1 VTGGID
7 VDIAEYL
14 ALEFGTLDEVFQM
27 RVTEHPTR
35 TAAICEDRQISYA
48 EMDDLVNRAATS
60 LQRDGVEPRDVVSIC
75 ASSSIE
81 YVALFLAILRAGAT
95 VAPLPPSATPEQLLT
110 MLDDCGATHLFSDAD
125 VSSHLEAVATA
136 IAARRIAL
144 DADAEGDFFDRW
156 LTPEGSKPMPTQIDP
171 DQSFNIIYSSGTT
184 GTPKGIVHSHRMRW
198 SQFITLLPAGYQPA
212 AVAIF
217 STPLYSNTTL
227 ASLLPALAG
236 GATCV
241 LMPKFDALKFLELCE
256 RHRVTVAMLVPVQ
269 YRRIL
274 EVPEFDNF
282 DLSSFQMK
290 FSTSAQFPAELKREV
305 LSRWPGGLI
314 EIYGMTEGGAV
325 CVLLAHEYP
334 DKLHTVGTWYGSVD
348 LKVIDDEGRILAPGQ
363 PGEVVGRSAAM
374 MDGYLN
380 QPGKSAEA
388 EWLSPDGLRYIRTGD
403 IASVDEEGFVTLVG
417 RKKDMIISGGFN
429 IYPID
434 LETALNGHP
443 AVGEVAVIG
452 KPSDQWGETPVAFV
466 VLKADADVE
475 PEVLRT
481 FANASLGK
489 HQRISE
495 VRIIDSLPRSAIGK
509 VLKLELKDLLPVEAP

>member
-1 VTGGID
+1 MID

-14 ALEFGTLDEVFQM
+14 ALEFGTLDDLFRM
-27 RVTEHPTR
+27 RTSEHPSR
-35 TAAICEDRQISYA
+35 TAVICEDRQISY
-48 EMDDLVNRAATS
+48 EDLDVLVDRVAAS
-60 LQRDGVEPRDVVSIC
+60 LQRDGVQPRDVISIC
-75 ASSSIE
+75 ASSSVE
-81 YVALFLAILRAGAT
+81 YVALFVAILRVGAT
-95 VAPLPPSATPEQLLT
+95 VAPLPPSASPEQLLT
-110 MLDDCGATHLFSDAD
+110 MLDDCGATHLFSDAG
-125 VSSHLEAVATA
+125 VSNHLAPVSTA
-136 IAARRIAL
+136 ISARRIAL
-144 DADAEGDFFDRW
+144 DANAEGDRFDRW
-156 LTPEGSKPMPTQIDP
+156 LAPESATPKLIPIDP

-198 SQFITLLPAGYQPA
+198 VHIVTLLPAGYGPE
-212 AVAIF
+212 AVVIL

-227 ASLLPALAG
+227 VSFLPALAG

-241 LMPKFDALKFLELCE
+241 LMPKFDARGFLELCE

-290 FSTSAQFPAELKREV
+290 FSTSAPFPVELKREV
-305 LSRWPGGLI
+305 LSRWPGGLL
-314 EIYGMTEGGAV
+314 EIYGMTEGGV
-325 CVLLAHEYP
+325 SCMLLAHKHP
-334 DKLHTVGTWYGSVD
+334 DKLHTIGTWPASAD
-348 LKVIDDEGRILAPGQ
+348 LKVIDDEGRILPPGQ
-363 PGEVVGRSAAM
+363 AGEIVGRSAAM

-388 EWLSPDGLRYIRTGD
+388 EWWSPEGLRYIRTGD
-403 IASVDEEGFVTLVG
+403 IASVDEDGFVTLVG
-417 RKKDMIISGGFN
+417 RRKDMIISGGFN

-434 LETALNGHP
+434 LETALSGHP
-443 AVGEVAVIG
+443 AVEEVAVIA

-466 VLKADADVE
+466 VLKVDAEVE
-475 PEVLRT
+475 VETLRS
-481 FANASLGK
+481 FANDSLGK

-509 VLKLELKDLLPVEAP
+509 VLKLELKDLLAPETT

>member
-1 VTGGID
+1 MID

-14 ALEFGTLDEVFQM
+14 ALEFGTLDDLFRM
-27 RVTEHPTR
+27 RASEHPSR
-35 TAAICEDRQISYA
+35 TAVICEDRQISY
-48 EMDDLVNRAATS
+48 EDLDVLVDRVAAS
-60 LQRDGVEPRDVVSIC
+60 LQRDGVQPRDVISIC
-75 ASSSIE
+75 ASSSVE
-81 YVALFLAILRAGAT
+81 YVALFVAILRVGAT
-95 VAPLPPSATPEQLLT
+95 VAPLPPSASPEQLLT
-110 MLDDCGATHLFSDAD
+110 MLDDCGATHLFSDAG
-125 VSSHLEAVATA
+125 VSNHLAPVSTA
-136 IAARRIAL
+136 ISARRIAL
-144 DADAEGDFFDRW
+144 DANAEGDRFDRW
-156 LTPEGSKPMPTQIDP
+156 LAPEGATPKLIPIDP

-198 SQFITLLPAGYQPA
+198 VHIVTLLPAGYGPE
-212 AVAIF
+212 AVVIL

-227 ASLLPALAG
+227 VSFLPALAG

-241 LMPKFDALKFLELCE
+241 LMPKFDARGFLELCE

-290 FSTSAQFPAELKREV
+290 FSTSAPFAVELKREV
-305 LSRWPGGLI
+305 LSRWPGGLL
-314 EIYGMTEGGAV
+314 EIYGMTEGGV
-325 CVLLAHEYP
+325 SCMLLAHKHP
-334 DKLHTVGTWYGSVD
+334 DKLHTIGTWPASAD
-348 LKVIDDEGRILAPGQ
+348 LKVIDDEGRILPPGQ
-363 PGEVVGRSAAM
+363 AGEIVGRSAAM

-388 EWLSPDGLRYIRTGD
+388 EWWSPEGLRYIRTGD
-403 IASVDEEGFVTLVG
+403 IASVDEDGFVTLVG
-417 RKKDMIISGGFN
+417 RRKDMIISGGFN

-434 LETALNGHP
+434 LETALSGHP
-443 AVGEVAVIG
+443 AVEEVAVIA

-466 VLKADADVE
+466 VLKVDAEVE
-475 PEVLRT
+475 VETLRS
-481 FANASLGK
+481 FANDSLGK

-509 VLKLELKDLLPVEAP
+509 VLKLELKDLLAPETT

>member
-1 VTGGID
+1 VID

-14 ALEFGTLDEVFQM
+14 ALEFGTLDDLFRM
-27 RVTEHPTR
+27 RASEHPSR
-35 TAAICEDRQISYA
+35 TAVICEDRQISY
-48 EMDDLVNRAATS
+48 EDLDVLVDRVAAS
-60 LQRDGVEPRDVVSIC
+60 LQRDGVQPRDVISIC
-75 ASSSIE
+75 ASSSVE
-81 YVALFLAILRAGAT
+81 YVALFVAILRVGAT
-95 VAPLPPSATPEQLLT
+95 VAPLPPSASPEQLLT
-110 MLDDCGATHLFSDAD
+110 MLDDCGATHLFSDAG
-125 VSSHLEAVATA
+125 VSNHLAPVSTA
-136 IAARRIAL
+136 ISARRIAL
-144 DADAEGDFFDRW
+144 DANAEGDRFDRW
-156 LTPEGSKPMPTQIDP
+156 LAPEGATPKLIPIDP

-198 SQFITLLPAGYQPA
+198 VHIVTLLPAGYGPE
-212 AVAIF
+212 AVVIL

-227 ASLLPALAG
+227 VSFLPALAG

-241 LMPKFDALKFLELCE
+241 LMPKFDARGFLELCE

-290 FSTSAQFPAELKREV
+290 FSTSAPFAVELKREV
-305 LSRWPGGLI
+305 LSRWPGGLL
-314 EIYGMTEGGAV
+314 EIYGMTEGGV
-325 CVLLAHEYP
+325 SCMLLAHKHP
-334 DKLHTVGTWYGSVD
+334 DKLHTIGTWPASAD
-348 LKVIDDEGRILAPGQ
+348 LKVIDDEGRILPPGQ
-363 PGEVVGRSAAM
+363 AGEIVGRSAAM

-388 EWLSPDGLRYIRTGD
+388 EWWSPEGLRYIRTGD
-403 IASVDEEGFVTLVG
+403 IASVDEDGFVTLVG
-417 RKKDMIISGGFN
+417 RRKDMIISGGFN

-434 LETALNGHP
+434 LETALSGHP
-443 AVGEVAVIG
+443 AVEEVAVIA

-466 VLKADADVE
+466 VLKVDAEVE
-475 PEVLRT
+475 VETLRS
-481 FANASLGK
+481 FANDSLGK

-509 VLKLELKDLLPVEAP
+509 VLKLELKDLLAPETT